1 MAIYKS
7 QNGKA
12 PAGLSVGDEV
22 VTGGGTYRI
31 TGVNPDGSYQSQAS
45 NKQQT
50 RYNYKGQYTQRQSPL
65 LSQGVSGYTQGRL
78 NALEGGY
85 TPGDAVRQAQDYLNQ
100 VQARRPGTYQSQWD
114 GELTEL
120 YNNIRN
126 RKKFSYD
133 LGTDPT
139 YQQYREQYQRQGR
152 LAMQDTMG
160 QAAAL
165 TGGYG
170 STYGEQV
177 GQQAY
182 NAYLQSLNDIVP
194 DLYNAAYNRYQQEGQ
209 DLYNQYGLLSDREN
223 QAYSRYRDAVNDYY
237 SDLSDARNAYSSAY
251 ANDYNQWSDQL
262 NYWAKKAD
270 SENAAYLQQ
279 LAAQSRASGGSGGGS
294 GSGGST
300 SGLTDRT
307 LINGYGDFESNKA
320 MLDASYRGVKKTIET
335 QIAQGNLS
343 AAYQTAIN
351 AQSQMS
357 YQQWADISRRIFEL
371 TGKKI
376 DDAVNYYNKGTG
388 TAGAAAKRK

>member
-7 QNGKA
+7 ENGKA
-12 PAGLSVGDEV
+12 PSGLSVGDEV

-31 TGVNPDGSYQSQAS
+31 TGKNADGTYQSTLS
-45 NKQQT
+45 NKAQT
-50 RYNYKGQYTQRQSPL
+50 TYNYKGQYTTRNSPITT
-65 LSQGVSGYTQGRL
+65 QGVSGYTQSRV

-85 TPGDAVRQAQDYLNQ
+85 TPSQSVQQAQAYLNQ
-100 VQARRPGTYQSQWD
+100 VQANKPGAYESQWD

-120 YNNIRN
+120 YNNIKN

-194 DLYNAAYNRYQQEGQ
+194 DLYSAAYNRYQDEGTALYNQYSLLSDRENAAYNRY
-209 DLYNQYGLLSDREN
+209 
-223 QAYSRYRDAVNDYY
+223 RDSVSDYY
-237 SDLSDARNAYSSAY
+237 SDLSDARSAYNNAYN
-251 ANDYNQWSDQL
+251 NDYSQWEYQL
-262 NYWAKKAD
+262 NYWSDKAND
-270 SENAAYLQQ
+270 ENTAYLQQ
-279 LAAQSRASGGSGGGS
+279 LAAASKAGS
-294 GSGGST
+294 GSGGSGG
-300 SGLTDRT
+300 SGGSSSDTGT
-307 LINGYGDFESNKA
+307 QST
-320 MLDASYRGVKKTIET
+320 ASYKGYIDNTYNKGGIGGIQSKTYDQLKRGMYEW
-335 QIAQGNLS
+335 IAQGNPEKAYELFTGIAHQLNLS
-343 AAYQTAIN
+343 
-351 AQSQMS
+351 SS
-357 YQQWADISRRIFEL
+357 
-371 TGKKI
+371 TGKKQ
-376 DDAVNYYNKGTG
+376 YNEL
-388 TAGAAAKRK
+388 AGILNKAGYGIPLEE

>member
-50 RYNYKGQYTQRQSPL
+50 SYNYKGQYTQRQSPL

-100 VQARRPGTYQSQWD
+100 VQARRPGAYQSQWD

-262 NYWAKKAD
+262 SYWASKAN

-279 LAAQSRASGGSGGGS
+279 LAAQSKASGGSGGGS
-294 GSGGST
+294 GGGA

>member
-50 RYNYKGQYTQRQSPL
+50 SYNYKGQYTQRQSPL
-65 LSQGVSGYTQGRL
+65 LSQGVSGYTQGKL

-85 TPGDAVRQAQDYLNQ
+85 TPGDAVRQAQAYLNQ
-100 VQARRPGTYQSQWD
+100 VQANRPGAYQSQWD

-194 DLYNAAYNRYQQEGQ
+194 DLYDAAYNRYQQEGQ

-223 QAYSRYRDAVNDYY
+223 QAYSRYRDAVSDYY

-279 LAAQSRASGGSGGGS
+279 LAAQSRASGGSGG
-294 GSGGST
+294 SGGSSKSKET
-300 SGLTDRT
+300 TTQSGK
-307 LINGYGDFESNKA
+307 GY
-320 MLDASYRGVKKTIET
+320 
-335 QIAQGNLS
+335 
-343 AAYQTAIN
+343 
-351 AQSQMS
+351 
-357 YQQWADISRRIFEL
+357 
-371 TGKKI
+371 I
-376 DDAVNYYNKGTG
+376 DNTYNKGGAGGVGAKTYDQLKRGMYEWLAMGQKSKAYELFQGIVHQLNLGNATG
-388 TAGAAAKRK
+388 RKQYNELAGILNKAGFGIPLE

>member
-50 RYNYKGQYTQRQSPL
+50 SYNYKGKYTQRQSPL
-65 LSQGVSGYTQGRL
+65 LSQGVSGYTQGKL

-100 VQARRPGTYQSQWD
+100 VQARRPGEYQSQWD

-120 YNNIRN
+120 YNNIKN

-237 SDLSDARNAYSSAY
+237 SDISDARNAYSSAY

-279 LAAQSRASGGSGGGS
+279 LAAQSRASGGSGG
-294 GSGGST
+294 SGGT
-300 SGLTDRT
+300 SVADVATV
-307 LINGYGDFESNKA
+307 NGAGSFENNVA
-320 MLDASYRGVKKTIET
+320 MMDDQYRGVMKTVSVLLGQNNIEKAMT
-335 QIAQGNLS
+335 YAYGVRNRLS
-343 AAYQTAIN
+343 H
-351 AQSQMS
+351 
-357 YQQWADISRRIFEL
+357 QQWSDIARLIKERTNVEIDPDVWY
-371 TGKKI
+371 KKSK
-376 DDAVNYYNKGTG
+376 DGSGTW
-388 TAGAAAKRK
+388 GAK